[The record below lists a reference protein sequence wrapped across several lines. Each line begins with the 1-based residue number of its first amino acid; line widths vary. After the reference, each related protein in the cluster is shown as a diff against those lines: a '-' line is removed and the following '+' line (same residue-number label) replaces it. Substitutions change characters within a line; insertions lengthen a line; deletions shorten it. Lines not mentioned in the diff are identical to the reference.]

1 MATKLFI
8 SYHEETSRSYPQ
20 STSPSCPSVHLL
32 GLCTG
37 LLAASAVA
45 SVDSLIALLP
55 VAIEMV
61 RVAFRTGA
69 QVADVAE
76 RLQIFSDTHE
86 SWSTVFAT
94 ADVPSAEEA
103 LKSFHQEHVHSI
115 LHLELPHS

>member
-1 MATKLFI
+1 MATKFSI

-20 STSPSCPSVHLL
+20 STSPSSPSVHLL

-55 VAIEMV
+55 VAVETV

-69 QVADVAE
+69 HVADVAE
-76 RLQIFSDTHE
+76 RLEILSDTHE

-103 LKSFHQEHVHSI
+103 LASFHQEHVHST
-115 LHLELPHS
+115 LHLEVPQC

>member
-1 MATKLFI
+1 MATKLSF

-20 STSPSCPSVHLL
+20 STSHSSPSVHLL

-37 LLAASAVA
+37 LLAASAIA

-55 VAIEMV
+55 VAVETV

-69 QVADVAE
+69 HVADVAE
-76 RLQIFSDTHE
+76 RLEILSDTHE

-94 ADVPSAEEA
+94 PDVPSAEEA
-103 LKSFHQEHVHSI
+103 LNNYHQENVHATH
-115 LHLELPHS
+115 HLEVPQC